1 MSATDRIAKKS
12 YHLEL
17 LNLCLY
23 DRLESRTF
31 MLFTG
36 IIFKASFKSLFGIH
50 FK

>member
-12 YHLEL
+12 HHLEL